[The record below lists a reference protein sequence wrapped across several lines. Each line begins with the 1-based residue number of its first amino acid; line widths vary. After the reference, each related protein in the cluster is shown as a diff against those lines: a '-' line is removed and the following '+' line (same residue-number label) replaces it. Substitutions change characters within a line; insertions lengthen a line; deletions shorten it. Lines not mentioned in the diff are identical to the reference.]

1 MSKLEELEERI
12 ADPDAGL
19 ELKPDVEERLTRS
32 SKLPRESLIT
42 AADMRKQ
49 LGHKATEKKYKPT
62 KVEAA
67 LGVVAGPV
75 VAGTKYAYRHSGKP
89 VKAKIKK
96 AWKKYKPT
104 KAEAAL
110 GVVTGPVIGGA
121 KYLHR
126 KMKNP
131 NTQVEAAVTAP
142 YKQMKIGD

>member
-62 KVEAA
+62 KEQMQSVLEFAIKNQCVVNPMGWNSA
-67 LGVVAGPV
+67 LENFNEFKSCVCDPS
-75 VAGTKYAYRHSGKP
+75 RHSCP
-89 VKAKIKK
+89 CEQAPQEIKEK
-96 AWKKYKPT
+96 GHCKCNLFFRDYETYGISRSLIQK
-104 KAEAAL
+104 E
-110 GVVTGPVIGGA
+110 GA
-121 KYLHR
+121 DGR
-126 KMKNP
+126 
-131 NTQVEAAVTAP
+131 
-142 YKQMKIGD
+142 